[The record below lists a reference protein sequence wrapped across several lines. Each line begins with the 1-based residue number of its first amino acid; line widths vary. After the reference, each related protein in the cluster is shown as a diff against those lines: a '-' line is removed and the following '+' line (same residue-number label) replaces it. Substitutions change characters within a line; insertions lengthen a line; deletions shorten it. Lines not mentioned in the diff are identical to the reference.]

1 LIKKLIIPTLNLST
15 FSPLYADDLH
25 LQITDWVNPASFLK
39 KLFYDDVLPDERS
52 HMVMVAMTH
61 VLIIVDAYSAGGEIS
76 HSSKCRHYD
85 CFFIRA
91 HGN

>member
-1 LIKKLIIPTLNLST
+1 MNIIAAMAVIRRFITIY
-15 FSPLYADDLH
+15 FIAKPLY